1 MRISTSMIQQTG
13 AGSLTSTQSNMYQL
27 QQELATGRSMLSAG
41 DNPMAA
47 GQAITVGAA
56 QAQNNGFTSVQ
67 TSAYNHLSLVGGA
80 VSSVQNLLQSA
91 RQLIVQAGNTSLS
104 GADRNSIATSLQSDY
119 QQLLGLANSTDGN
132 GQYLF
137 GGFNTTSQPFT
148 GTPSGATY
156 HGDQGQQQ
164 VQVTTGRMMSIG
176 VSGAELFQ
184 NVSTGNGTFVTG
196 VGASNTGSGV
206 IDTGT
211 VSNYAQLTGDTYS
224 IQFSQS
230 GGKLQYSVHD
240 QTTNTTVVPA
250 TNYVANAEISFDG
263 LGVNISG
270 TPAAG
275 DTFSVAPSSKQD
287 MFSGIQSAI
296 SLLTAPQ
303 AGPAST
309 AAFTT
314 GIGNSLKYMDNAL
327 NNVLTQQ
334 STIGVN
340 LQELSALKTSTATTG
355 ATLSS
360 TLSGLVDA
368 NYAQTVS
375 QYVAAQ
381 TAYQAAQDSYAKI
394 AQMSLFSVIG

>member
-1 MRISTSMIQQTG
+1 MLVARSPTRKQNGRKLSPRAHTRS
-13 AGSLTSTQSNMYQL
+13 ALSCSL
-27 QQELATGRSMLSAG
+27 
-41 DNPMAA
+41 
-47 GQAITVGAA
+47 
-56 QAQNNGFTSVQ
+56 
-67 TSAYNHLSLVGGA
+67 
-80 VSSVQNLLQSA
+80 
-91 RQLIVQAGNTSLS
+91 
-104 GADRNSIATSLQSDY
+104 
-119 QQLLGLANSTDGN
+119 
-132 GQYLF
+132 
-137 GGFNTTSQPFT
+137 T

-250 TNYVANAEISFDG
+250 TTYVANAEISFDG

-309 AAFTT
+309 AAFTA